1 MAKVIHFLKIDK
13 MNLHNSITID
23 PILKMIYHYYLFNT
37 KNTPILANNLYVTDI
52 SSTLL
57 YIAGDT
63 GTAIAIVLLPSSPCP
78 SSVLHC
84 IAFTD
89 GQCITLGSKSAVD
102 KTTGCHSFLCLSY
115 PACWGGWVV
124 NGYLLWVDFQ
134 TLND

>member
-1 MAKVIHFLKIDK
+1 
-13 MNLHNSITID
+13 MNMHNSITID

-37 KNTPILANNLYVTDI
+37 KNTPILANNLYGTDI

-63 GTAIAIVLLPSSPCP
+63 GTELCYCSPAFLHLPFLCSA
-78 SSVLHC
+78 LHS
-84 IAFTD
+84 IHRWPVHY
-89 GQCITLGSKSAVD
+89 LGLKKCAVD
-102 KTTGCHSFLCLSY
+102 KTTGCHSFLSLGY

-134 TLND
+134 ALDD